1 MEGAVPILVIIDTV
15 LLVLILLAV
24 FFRPGSWR

>member
-1 MEGAVPILVIIDTV
+1 MGLTEILLIVDTV

-24 FFRPGSWR
+24 FFRPGPRV